1 MSASSSS
8 ASASSISRSYHCR
21 LSANGMHQ
29 QAAHAIV
36 IADAIRRYGPNAGRI
51 YCAKNGI
58 HAPARLIVLARQLN
72 AAHRAGF

>member
-8 ASASSISRSYHCR
+8 ASAVSRNYHCR

-51 YCAKNGI
+51 YCARNGI
-58 HAPARLIVLARQLN
+58 SAPIRLVMLARQLN